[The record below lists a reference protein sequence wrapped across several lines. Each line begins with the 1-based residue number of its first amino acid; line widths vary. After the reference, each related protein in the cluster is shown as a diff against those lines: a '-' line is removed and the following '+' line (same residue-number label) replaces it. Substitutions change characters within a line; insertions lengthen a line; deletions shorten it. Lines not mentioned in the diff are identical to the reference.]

1 MITENEDSQQAN
13 NLINIITFNVRATKT
28 VTDDGIIPW
37 INIARAN
44 EEILNLVDADELVIA
59 EKEVS
64 ISIDYPFENP
74 ETFSLISPIG
84 FTRTQLLIAI
94 REKFITFAKAQNIEI
109 DALDLVSLDVYKT
122 DSGSIE
128 ITLDIDL

>member
-1 MITENEDSQQAN
+1 MITENDDSQQPK
-13 NLINIITFNVRATKT
+13 NLIYIITFNVRATKT
-28 VTDDGIIPW
+28 VGDDGIIPW

-64 ISIDYPFENP
+64 ISIDYPFERP
-74 ETFSLISPIG
+74 ETFFLTSPIG
-84 FTRTQLLIAI
+84 FTRTHLLIAI
-94 REKFITFAKAQNIEI
+94 REKFIALSKVQNIEI